1 MNQQRGYPGSD
12 AWRDA
17 EPGGYRGGSFEGG
30 GYQGGGGRE
39 STEERLQRGPARGG
53 RHDDRR
59 GYESGG
65 YAGAGYARD
74 VQPVHRDADEGHR
87 GQGWDA
93 ESHLGERR
101 DVERSSTYGGLGE
114 GSYGSHGWGRR
125 GDAHDLDD
133 RQFDPDY
140 RQWREQQMRE
150 LDRDYELWRQER
162 YKKFS
167 EEFNQWRESRRRPS
181 GQSAGS
187 DTPGGSTGAASPK
200 TG

>member
-1 MNQQRGYPGSD
+1 LLLHLETAQERLMNQQRMYPGSE
-12 AWRDA
+12 AWHDA
-17 EPGGYRGGSFEGG
+17 EPGSYRGGSFEGG
-30 GYQGGGGRE
+30 GYQGDRQAE
-39 STEERLQRGPARGG
+39 AERLQRGPDRVG

-65 YAGAGYARD
+65 YAGAGYAHPT
-74 VQPVHRDADEGHR
+74 QRDAR
-87 GQGWDA
+87 
-93 ESHLGERR
+93 SHDQRQ

-114 GSYGSHGWGRR
+114 GSYGTHGWSRR
-125 GDAHDLDD
+125 GDGHDVDD
-133 RQFDPDY
+133 RQFDADY

-167 EEFNQWRESRRRPS
+167 EEFDQWRAARRQS
-181 GQSAGS
+181 AGQSAGS
-187 DTPGGSTGAASPK
+187 DTPGGSTAASSPK